1 MKIPKTIRTYIH
13 TRIPIF
19 KNRKR
24 AFEQKNEKQNFSSC
38 LKPFSIVLEI
48 IVKIE
53 HQAIKHAKKK
63 KKLLKKYS
71 FGRSNQHY
79 EKNHINIIIKFLKTL
94 TTHQNI
100 KSITNY
106 RTKSH
111 AAKQKKKKSDPN

>member
-1 MKIPKTIRTYIH
+1 MKIPKTIPTYIH

-63 KKLLKKYS
+63 KKFVKKIQ
-71 FGRSNQHY
+71 FWQ
-79 EKNHINIIIKFLKTL
+79 IKPTL
-94 TTHQNI
+94 
-100 KSITNY
+100 
-106 RTKSH
+106 
-111 AAKQKKKKSDPN
+111 